1 MRYVFDTNA
10 VIALMKKNPVFL
22 SKLKQHSPTDIAV
35 PSIVIFELYYGAYK
49 SQKVSENLAKLNRIP
64 FRILPFTLED
74 AQIAGKI
81 RSELTQSGTPIGG
94 YDTLI
99 AAQAVSRN
107 LILVTHKVR
116 EFARIDE
123 LNWEDWLS

>member
-10 VIALMKKNPVFL
+10 VIALMKNNPVFL

-49 SQKVSENLAKLNRIP
+49 SQKVSENLAKLKRIP

>member
-1 MRYVFDTNA
+1 MKYVFDTNA
-10 VIALMKKNPVFL
+10 FIALMKKNPVFL

-49 SQKVSENLAKLNRIP
+49 SQKVSENLAKLKKIP

-94 YDTLI
+94 YETLI

-107 LILVTHKVR
+107 LLLVTQNVR

>member
-49 SQKVSENLAKLNRIP
+49 SQKVSENLAKLKRIP

-107 LILVTHKVR
+107 LILVTHNVR
-116 EFARIDE
+116 EFVRIDE

>member
-49 SQKVSENLAKLNRIP
+49 SQKVSENLAKLKRIP

-123 LNWEDWLS
+123 LDCEDWLS